1 MGSIGNLMHG
11 VFCMDFI
18 GGLST
23 LVASFLARMRGSG
36 EPELSQLRTKDLE
49 QFLRECDAF
58 QMDRGYVLGNEEDQT
73 LDEFRKR
80 LEDILGNTGNPTT

>member
-1 MGSIGNLMHG
+1 MHG

-49 QFLRECDAF
+49 QFLRECDSF
-58 QMDRGYVLGNEEDQT
+58 QMDRGHILGNEEDQT
-73 LDEFRKR
+73 LDDFRKR